1 MRAHRYLLAI
11 LLVLGGLSSCAQF
24 NKPDLERLYRY
35 QQGNPN
41 QPPIILIPGLLGS
54 RLSDANGKEVW
65 PGSAFK
71 LLFSDYD
78 QLKLKVN
85 PDTLEPEKSDLL
97 LTGLTDT
104 IIGQDY
110 YGRLREVLE
119 SAGGFVES
127 VSGTPARPGE
137 RRYYVLAYDWR
148 QDNLAAVRKL
158 DSLIEAIRRDYQDPD
173 LKVDVIAHSMGGM
186 ITRYYIRYGTSDEL
200 TDNEFQVNNYG
211 ASRIRRAILLGT
223 PNLGSTSAVKAIING
238 FKIGFGELSDWRQD
252 NLAAVRKLD
261 SLIEAIRRDY
271 QDPDLKVD
279 VIAHSMG
286 GMITRY
292 YIRYGTSDELT
303 DNEFQV
309 NNYGASRIRRA
320 ILLGTPNLGSTSA
333 VKAIIN
339 GFKIGF
345 GELSPELIASWPSSY
360 QLLPHPISQW
370 LLTVDGRALNRDL
383 FDVETWRRFQFS
395 IFDPK
400 AKKKIISQFKNAS
413 EGREY
418 LRVLQSYFAKHLE
431 RARRYV
437 WSLTV
442 KAPHPDVKIIVFGGD
457 CRLTPA
463 RLVVEEVDG
472 KSVLRYSPNEIRHP
486 NRAVDYDRLMMEP
499 GDGRVTK
506 ASLLAR
512 RTYDPTVQR
521 HEWSFINIEYAFFLC
536 SKHTRLTGNPI
547 FQDNLLHAILSID
560 EETHR
565 AVVEE

>member
-1 MRAHRYLLAI
+1 MRAHRYLLAT
-11 LLVLGGLSSCAQF
+11 LFVLGGLSSCAQF

-65 PGSAFK
+65 PGSALK

-78 QLKLKVN
+78 RLKLQVN

-104 IIGQDY
+104 IVGQDY

-127 VSGTPARPGE
+127 VPGTPAVRGE

-158 DSLIEAIRRDYQDPD
+158 DSLIEAIRRDYQEPN
-173 LKVDVIAHSMGGM
+173 LEVDVIAHSMGGM
-186 ITRYYIRYGTSDEL
+186 IARYYIRYGTNDEL
-200 TDNEFQVNNYG
+200 TDNEFLVNNYG

-238 FKIGFGELSDWRQD
+238 FKIG
-252 NLAAVRKLD
+252 
-261 SLIEAIRRDY
+261 I
-271 QDPDLKVD
+271 
-279 VIAHSMG
+279 
-286 GMITRY
+286 
-292 YIRYGTSDELT
+292 
-303 DNEFQV
+303 
-309 NNYGASRIRRA
+309 
-320 ILLGTPNLGSTSA
+320 
-333 VKAIIN
+333 
-339 GFKIGF
+339 
-345 GELSPELIASWPSSY
+345 GELSPQLIATWPSSY

-370 LLTVDGRALNRDL
+370 LLSVDGEALDLDL
-383 FDVETWRRFQFS
+383 FDVEIWRKFEFS

-400 AKKKIISQFKNAS
+400 VEKEIISQFKNKS

-418 LRVLQSYFAKHLE
+418 LRVFQAYFAAHLE
-431 RARRYV
+431 RARRFV

-442 KAPHPDVKIIVFGGD
+442 RAPHPDVKLIVFGGD

-463 RLVVEEVDG
+463 RLVVEEIDG
-472 KSVLRYSPNEIRHP
+472 TSVLRYSPREIRHP
-486 NRAVDYDRLMMEP
+486 NSAVNYDRLMMEP

-512 RTYDPTVQR
+512 QTYDPTVQR
-521 HEWSFINIEYAFFLC
+521 HEWSFIDIEYAFFLC

-565 AVVEE
+565 TVVEE

>member
-1 MRAHRYLLAI
+1 MRTHRYLLPI

-54 RLSDANGKEVW
+54 RLSDADGKEVW

-71 LLFSDYD
+71 LLFSNYD
-78 QLKLKVN
+78 RLALKFD
-85 PDTLEPEKSDLL
+85 PDTLEPEKSDFLV
-97 LTGLTDT
+97 TGLTDT
-104 IIGQDY
+104 IVGQDY

-119 SAGGFVES
+119 SAGGFVATEP
-127 VSGTPARPGE
+127 GTPARRGE

-148 QDNLAAVRKL
+148 QDILSAVRKL
-158 DSLIEAIRRDYQDPD
+158 DSLIEAIRRDYQDPG
-173 LKVDVIAHSMGGM
+173 LEVDVIAHSMGGM

-200 TDNEFQVNNYG
+200 TDNEFLANN
-211 ASRIRRAILLGT
+211 
-223 PNLGSTSAVKAIING
+223 
-238 FKIGFGELSDWRQD
+238 
-252 NLAAVRKLD
+252 
-261 SLIEAIRRDY
+261 
-271 QDPDLKVD
+271 
-279 VIAHSMG
+279 H
-286 GMITRY
+286 
-292 YIRYGTSDELT
+292 
-303 DNEFQV
+303 
-309 NNYGASRIRRA
+309 GASRIRRA

-345 GELSPELIASWPSSY
+345 GELSPQLIATWPSSY

-370 LLTVDGRALNRDL
+370 LLAMDGKALDRDL
-383 FDVETWRRFQFS
+383 FDPETWRRFQFS
-395 IFDPK
+395 IFDPEIEK
-400 AKKKIISQFKNAS
+400 EIVSRFKDPS
-413 EGREY
+413 EGTEY
-418 LRVLQSYFAKHLE
+418 LRVFQAYFAKHLE
-431 RARRYV
+431 RARRFV

-442 KAPHPDVKIIVFGGD
+442 RAPHPDVKLIVFGGD

-463 RLVVEEVDG
+463 RLVVEEVNG
-472 KSVLRYSPNEIRHP
+472 KSVLRYSPHEIRRP
-486 NRAVDYDRLMMEP
+486 NAAVNYDRLMMEP

-512 RTYDPTVQR
+512 QTYDPTVQR
-521 HEWSFINIEYAFFLC
+521 HEWSFIDIEYAFFLC
-536 SKHTRLTGNPI
+536 SKHTRLTSNPI

-565 AVVEE
+565 AVGEE